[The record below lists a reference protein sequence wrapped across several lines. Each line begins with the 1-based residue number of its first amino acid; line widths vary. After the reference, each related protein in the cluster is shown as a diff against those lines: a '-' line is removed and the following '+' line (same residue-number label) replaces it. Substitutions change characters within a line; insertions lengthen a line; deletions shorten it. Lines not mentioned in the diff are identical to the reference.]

1 MQGVKMGDVIPNT
14 RFPKPKTPKQREAAR
29 RSFARRPL
37 SRRRREDVQLPPA
50 GSWKR

>member
-1 MQGVKMGDVIPNT
+1 MGDVIPNT
-14 RFPKPKTPKQREAAR
+14 RFPKPKTPKQREATR

-50 GSWKR
+50 SERRR